1 MDQNSSKYIVY
12 VIVKHFKY
20 STSKCFEILKRTV
33 LNSFSSLISGAR
45 NHHRQH
51 HHNVG
56 PHHQLRG
63 GGNGYQPPKF
73 YDPYEIYNLLPPPE
87 YLRNMPP
94 PAMPIPKLP
103 CLEPYNNENNG
114 GMGHQGPIRGPGF
127 YPPFPAH
134 WRPAVPPPP
143 PPPQPHVYRG
153 RPPMQQPPMMVSHM
167 TSTRHFR

>member
-1 MDQNSSKYIVY
+1 MGTCNGLTYG
-12 VIVKHFKY
+12 
-20 STSKCFEILKRTV
+20 
-33 LNSFSSLISGAR
+33 GAR
-45 NHHRQH
+45 TFLDRGRGAMNF
-51 HHNVG
+51 VG
-56 PHHQLRG
+56 TGNGG
-63 GGNGYQPPKF
+63 GGNGYQPAPPKF

-103 CLEPYNNENNG
+103 CMEPYNNENNG
-114 GMGHQGPIRGPGF
+114 GIPGHQGPGIRGGPGF

-153 RPPMQQPPMMVSHM
+153 RPPMQQSPMMLSHM